1 MPSQVKKNS
10 APDQEGPQGALTARG
25 AKARLVEG
33 NRRFIA
39 GVPGSKEPGAEKRKA
54 LLQHGQNPC
63 AVIVGCSDSR
73 VPPELIF
80 DGDLGD
86 LFVLRSAGN
95 LVDAIALGS
104 IEYAVEHLDV
114 PLVVV
119 LGHES
124 CGALKAAVLAHK
136 AALRLSSNMQ
146 AMVEKI
152 RPAVEEALRKA
163 KTGADRSY
171 SLVELSVDENIRAVK
186 EELISCSS
194 LLAGRVRAGRVEV
207 VGAKYYLESGE
218 VVFWE

>member
-1 MPSQVKKNS
+1 VKNNGV
-10 APDQEGPQGALTARG
+10 PDQDSPPGAVTPLE

-33 NRRFIA
+33 NRRFMA
-39 GVPGSKEPGAEKRKA
+39 GTPGSKEPGAEKRRA
-54 LLQHGQNPC
+54 LLQHGQNPF

-124 CGALKAAVLAHK
+124 CGAVKAAVLAHK
-136 AALRLSSNMQ
+136 ATLRLSPGMQ

-152 RPAVEEALRKA
+152 RPAVEKALRKA
-163 KTGADRSY
+163 KAGADRSY

-186 EELISCSS
+186 DELISCSS
-194 LLAGRVRAGRVEV
+194 LLAEGVQAGRVEV
-207 VGAKYYLESGE
+207 VEAKYYLGSGE
-218 VVFWE
+218 VVFLNES

>member
-1 MPSQVKKNS
+1 MKNNRV
-10 APDQEGPQGALTARG
+10 PDQDGPQGAVTARG
-25 AKARLVEG
+25 AKERLVEG
-33 NRRFIA
+33 NRRFMA
-39 GVPGSKEPGAEKRKA
+39 GAPGLKELGAEKRRT
-54 LLQHGQNPC
+54 LLQHGQNPF

-80 DGDLGD
+80 DGALGD

-124 CGALKAAVLAHK
+124 CGAVKAAVLAQK
-136 AALRLSSNMQ
+136 ATLRLSPGMQ

-163 KTGADRSY
+163 KAGEDRSY
-171 SLVELSVDENIRAVK
+171 SLVELSVDENIKAVK

-194 LLAGRVRAGRVEV
+194 LLAGRVHAGRVEV
-207 VGAKYYLESGE
+207 VEAKYYLGSGE
-218 VVFWE
+218 VVFLE